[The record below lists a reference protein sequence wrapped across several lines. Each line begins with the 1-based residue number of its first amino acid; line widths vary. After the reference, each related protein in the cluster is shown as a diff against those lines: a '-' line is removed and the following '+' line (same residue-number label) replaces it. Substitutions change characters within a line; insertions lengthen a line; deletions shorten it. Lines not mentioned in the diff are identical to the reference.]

1 MKKYIRGM
9 IWASLGLMIAVPGVL
24 SAVHSLHR
32 LSPIPDNLT
41 GIVARVRYFDLRW
54 EILLVAL
61 GVICLLASVVHF
73 LSPGRVRV
81 ALSRPGMQEDTP
93 SSVEDDRHTQPAAP
107 AVPAVECYLHTRL
120 LGTTFANPDGSSR
133 QSLLAG
139 TTEGDVLVCRT
150 LSQREA
156 VETVG
161 IFTIRGRQL
170 GYLDTSFVRL
180 IREQYP
186 NRRIGVCVEQV
197 KGGQGLPYTCDL
209 RVTVFS
215 Q

>member
-1 MKKYIRGM
+1 M
-9 IWASLGLMIAVPGVL
+9 
-24 SAVHSLHR
+24 
-32 LSPIPDNLT
+32 
-41 GIVARVRYFDLRW
+41 
-54 EILLVAL
+54 
-61 GVICLLASVVHF
+61 
-73 LSPGRVRV
+73 
-81 ALSRPGMQEDTP
+81 
-93 SSVEDDRHTQPAAP
+93 
-107 AVPAVECYLHTRL
+107 PAVECYLHTRL